1 MKNLVAPTTEVD
13 LLIAPSKMTKKDF
26 EEISAYI
33 KKHKSENSKATNQLG
48 NRSKTKKSKQ
58 VPLH

>member
-1 MKNLVAPTTEVD
+1 MNAMKNLVAPTTEVD

-33 KKHKSENSKATNQLG
+33 KKHKSENAKTTKQLG
-48 NRSKTKKSKQ
+48 NRSKTKKSK
-58 VPLH
+58 

>member
-33 KKHKSENSKATNQLG
+33 KKHKSENSKATKQLG
-48 NRSKTKKSKQ
+48 NRSKTKKSK
-58 VPLH
+58 

>member
-1 MKNLVAPTTEVD
+1 MNAMKNLVTPATEVD

-33 KKHKSENSKATNQLG
+33 KKHKSENSKATNQIG
-48 NRSKTKKSKQ
+48 NRSKTKKSK
-58 VPLH
+58 